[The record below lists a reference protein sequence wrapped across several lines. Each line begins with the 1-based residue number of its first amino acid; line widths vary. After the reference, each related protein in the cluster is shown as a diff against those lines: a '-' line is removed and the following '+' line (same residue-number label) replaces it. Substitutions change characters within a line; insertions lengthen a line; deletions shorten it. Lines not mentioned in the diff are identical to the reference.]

1 MRTIFMGAAL
11 LLSILFPL
19 TAEADATLQINKAWS
34 RATPPGAQAGVV
46 YMTIENTGA
55 EADTLQ
61 SVSTP
66 LSANAMIHESVMK
79 NGVMTMSH
87 MMALPIPAKGSVL
100 LAPGGLHVMLM
111 GLTAAPESRH
121 DPATDPELRES
132 RYRDPRRADPGTG
145 ENPGI
150 KI

>member
-19 TAEADATLQINKAWS
+19 TAEADATMQINKAWS

-111 GLTAAPESRH
+111 GLPQPLKAGTTLPLTLNFEKAGTVTLDVPILAPGKTLE
-121 DPATDPELRES
+121 
-132 RYRDPRRADPGTG
+132 
-145 ENPGI
+145 
-150 KI
+150 